1 MQYERSSPLMDC
13 TSPLMDCTSPL
24 IDCTSPLTLDWPP
37 SFALQGLIELRQ
49 NNYVARR
56 QVEGPKKIS
65 EVHSDAQREATRQR
79 NAPAPRRGPSQDLS
93 AYGGPP
99 SRQ

>member
-1 MQYERSSPLMDC
+1 MIACQKFACSTYNISLLAHC
-13 TSPLMDCTSPL
+13 TF
-24 IDCTSPLTLDWPP
+24 LTWPF
-37 SFALQGLIELRQ
+37 SCALQGLIELRQ